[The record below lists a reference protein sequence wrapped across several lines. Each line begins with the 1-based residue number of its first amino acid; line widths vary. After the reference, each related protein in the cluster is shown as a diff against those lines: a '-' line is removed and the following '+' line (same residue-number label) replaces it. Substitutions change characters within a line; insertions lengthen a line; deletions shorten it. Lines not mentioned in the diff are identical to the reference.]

1 MDYRDEVIALY
12 KAECGRLKAKN
23 RVLLAALE
31 DCLKLDDI
39 APAVLFESIHAQARE
54 VIAQTKGGE

>member
-39 APAVLFESIHAQARE
+39 APSAMPRPE
-54 VIAQTKGGE
+54 K